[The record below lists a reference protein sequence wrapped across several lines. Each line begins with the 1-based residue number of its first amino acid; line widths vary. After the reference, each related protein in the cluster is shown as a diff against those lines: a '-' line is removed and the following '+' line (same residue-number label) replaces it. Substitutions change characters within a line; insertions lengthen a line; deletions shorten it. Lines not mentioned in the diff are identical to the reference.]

1 MKQERIRSE
10 VEEQAKWNLKAMYQ
24 NEEAVNKDIEQLKQY
39 HKDLLSFKGK
49 IMESSETL
57 KKFYQVYINY
67 DKVLSNLYTYSH
79 MLCDEDTTDSN
90 HQAFKMKIDKL
101 VEDLGAELSFI
112 SPEMMTTSYDEVL
125 KMIEQDTSLKEYQFD
140 LEKSFRYQDHV
151 LSTREEELIAK
162 ASNAMGT
169 GDEVFYNL
177 DNSDIHLRPIHDEQ
191 GNLVELNNSNYNKYM
206 NSKNREVRKEAFDS
220 MYEYW
225 KNLKNT
231 VAATYKGQI
240 KEDFFSSEMRKFDSP
255 LKESLYSDNIDISV
269 YECLIQTVHKNLDK
283 MYQYVDLRKQ
293 ILGVDELH
301 MYDVYVDLCEEEAK
315 PIPFEEG
322 KQIVFDALK
331 PLGETYLKDLNKA
344 FEERWIDIYPNTG
357 KKSGAY
363 SWGTYDSYPYLLL
376 NYNDTVDSV
385 STMAHELGHSMHSY
399 YSSQNQEYLYHNYPI
414 FLAEIASTVNEI
426 LLNDYL
432 YKNAQSKS
440 EKMLYLNEFLDKIKG
455 TLYRQTMFAE
465 FEMKIHD
472 KYQAGIPLTEEEFSN
487 TYYELNKLYF
497 GPNMIS
503 DEEIRYEWERIPH
516 FYTSFYVYK
525 YATGISAAIAFASDI
540 LNHVD
545 GAVDRYLTF
554 LKSGGSNYPLE
565 ILKNCGVDMT
575 SEEPIQKALDM
586 FEQKLQEL
594 KKLI

>member
-49 IMESSETL
+49 IMESNETL

-112 SPEMMTTSYDEVL
+112 SPEMMATSYDEVL

-399 YSSQNQEYLYHNYPI
+399 YSNQNQEYLYHNYPI

>member
-112 SPEMMTTSYDEVL
+112 SPEMMATSYDEVL
-125 KMIEQDTSLKEYQFD
+125 KLIEQDTSLKEYQFD

-399 YSSQNQEYLYHNYPI
+399 YSNQNQEYLYHNYPI

>member
-10 VEEQAKWNLKAMYQ
+10 VEEQAKWNLKTMYQ

-112 SPEMMTTSYDEVL
+112 SPEMMATSYDEVL

-206 NSKNREVRKEAFDS
+206 NSKNREVRKEAFNS

-399 YSSQNQEYLYHNYPI
+399 YSNQNQEYLYHNYPI

>member
-49 IMESSETL
+49 IMESNETL

-112 SPEMMTTSYDEVL
+112 SPEMMATSYDEVL

-399 YSSQNQEYLYHNYPI
+399 YSNQNQEYLYHNYPI

-516 FYTSFYVYK
+516 FYASFYVYK

>member
-112 SPEMMTTSYDEVL
+112 SPEMMATSYDEVL

-399 YSSQNQEYLYHNYPI
+399 YSNQNQEYLYHNYPI

>member
-49 IMESSETL
+49 IMESNETL

-112 SPEMMTTSYDEVL
+112 SPEMMATSYDEVL

-399 YSSQNQEYLYHNYPI
+399 YSNQNQEYLYHNYPI

-554 LKSGGSNYPLE
+554 LQSGGSNYPLE

>member
-112 SPEMMTTSYDEVL
+112 SPEMMATSYDEVL

-293 ILGVDELH
+293 ILGVNELH

-399 YSSQNQEYLYHNYPI
+399 YSNQNQEYLYHNYPI

>member
-112 SPEMMTTSYDEVL
+112 SPEMMAISYDEVL

-399 YSSQNQEYLYHNYPI
+399 YSNQNQEYLYHNYPI

>member
-49 IMESSETL
+49 IMESNETL

-112 SPEMMTTSYDEVL
+112 SPEMMATSYDEVL

-399 YSSQNQEYLYHNYPI
+399 YSNQNQEYLYHNYPI

-472 KYQAGIPLTEEEFSN
+472 KYQDGIPLTEEEFSN

>member
-24 NEEAVNKDIEQLKQY
+24 NEETVNKDIEQLKQY

-112 SPEMMTTSYDEVL
+112 SPEMMATSYGEVL
-125 KMIEQDTSLKEYQFD
+125 KMIEQDPSLKEYQFD

-206 NSKNREVRKEAFDS
+206 NSKNRGVRKEAFDS

-269 YECLIQTVHKNLDK
+269 YECLIQTVHKNLDN

-399 YSSQNQEYLYHNYPI
+399 YSNQNQEYLYHNYPI

>member
-24 NEEAVNKDIEQLKQY
+24 NEEAVNKEIEQLKQY

-112 SPEMMTTSYDEVL
+112 SPEMMATSYDEVL

-399 YSSQNQEYLYHNYPI
+399 YSNQNQEYLYHNYPI

>member
-49 IMESSETL
+49 IMESNETL

-112 SPEMMTTSYDEVL
+112 SPEMMATSYDEVL

-399 YSSQNQEYLYHNYPI
+399 YSNQNQEYLYHNYPI

-575 SEEPIQKALDM
+575 SEESIQKALDM

>member
-49 IMESSETL
+49 IMESNETL

-112 SPEMMTTSYDEVL
+112 SPEMMATSYDEVL

-399 YSSQNQEYLYHNYPI
+399 YSNQNQEYLYHNYPI

-487 TYYELNKLYF
+487 TYYELNNLYF